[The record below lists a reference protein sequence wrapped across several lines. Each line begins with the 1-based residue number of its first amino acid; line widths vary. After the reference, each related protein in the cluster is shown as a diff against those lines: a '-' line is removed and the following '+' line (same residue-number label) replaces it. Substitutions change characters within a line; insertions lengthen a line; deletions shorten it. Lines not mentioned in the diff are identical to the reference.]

1 VFVFLPPPPSSP
13 LDLVNG
19 HVLGASDI
27 HSTMYLKYP
36 QCFSDEL
43 TKYRIINTEE
53 EHVACIHT
61 FTLNIVTAYPGARAT
76 WPGA

>member
-1 VFVFLPPPPSSP
+1 
-13 LDLVNG
+13 
-19 HVLGASDI
+19 
-27 HSTMYLKYP
+27 MYLKYP